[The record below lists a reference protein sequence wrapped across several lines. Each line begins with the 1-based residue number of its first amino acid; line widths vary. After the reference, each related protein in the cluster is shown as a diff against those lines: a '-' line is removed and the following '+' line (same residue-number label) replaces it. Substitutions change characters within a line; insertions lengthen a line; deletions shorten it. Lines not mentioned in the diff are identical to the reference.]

1 MITYFCLL
9 NFLRLS
15 LYSMKKIIISVFT
28 LFIAFT
34 VSAQHDH
41 SAASASAD
49 TLKKSIPR
57 EVHAQVGAAHLML
70 HYHAPAV
77 RGRMIWGGLVPY
89 GEVWVTG
96 AHSAI
101 SWEFNKDIVIGNTTI
116 AAGKYAVFTIPG
128 KEKWTVIINR
138 NWNQHLAD
146 DYNAKDDIARI
157 DIIPQTT
164 AALQERLQY
173 SITSL
178 SNSNGV
184 LSIRWEKLKLDIPFL
199 VR

>member
-1 MITYFCLL
+1 
-9 NFLRLS
+9 
-15 LYSMKKIIISVFT
+15 MKKIIISVFT

-41 SAASASAD
+41 SAASAD

-96 AHSAI
+96 AHSAT

-138 NWNQHLAD
+138 NWNQHLTD
-146 DYNAKDDIARI
+146 DYNVKDDVARI
-157 DIIPQTT
+157 DITPQTT
-164 AALQERLQY
+164 VALQERLQY